1 MTLLAAI
8 LAFVVGVTLGLLGGG
23 GSILTVPAIVFALG
37 IEPKLAI
44 VMSFPIVGGAAFVG
58 ALQHWRL
65 GHIDVRVALLFGLST
80 MLGAFAGGWAARGIP
95 GGVQFVVL
103 AIVMLGAAGSLFRS
117 AQYPEREVAEPRGIT
132 PGLLLIGVA
141 TGLLTGI
148 VGVGGG
154 FLLVPALVLFAD
166 VPMKKAIGTSLLV
179 IAMNTAAG
187 YAGAHGSLDV
197 PWRIVFAFGSVAAV
211 GIVVGTLLVPRV
223 PVAALKQGFA
233 GLLVAMSGYIF
244 YLFFTTL

>member
-1 MTLLAAI
+1 MTLLAAV
-8 LAFVVGVTLGLLGGG
+8 LAFIVGVTLGLLGGG

-37 IEPKLAI
+37 VEPKLAI

-58 ALQHWRL
+58 ALQHWKL
-65 GHIDVRVALLFGLST
+65 GHVDLRVALLFGLAA
-80 MLGAFAGGWAARGIP
+80 MVGAFGGGFAARGIP
-95 GGVQFVVL
+95 GSVQFVIL
-103 AIVMLGAAGSLFRS
+103 AVVMLGAAGSLFRN
-117 AQYPEREVAEPRGIT
+117 AKYPEREVAEPRGVT

-141 TGLLTGI
+141 TGVLTGI

-187 YAGAHGSLDV
+187 YAGAHGALDV
-197 PWRIVFAFGSVAAV
+197 PWRIVLAFGSFAAA
-211 GIVVGTLLVPRV
+211 GIIAGTLLVPRV
-223 PVAALKQGFA
+223 PVAVLKRGFA
-233 GLLVAMSGYIF
+233 VLLVAMSAYILFLF
-244 YLFFTTL
+244 YSTL